1 MIKKNNER
9 EKLTIH
15 FPSLVRRIGGEKAKE
30 LKAIALEHQCELK
43 RIRRSRNW
51 QISGFV
57 EQLSSFHQQIKDS
70 QIVIDYPFIELKIAE
85 AILPFEQASLPARL
99 AELITSNEN
108 ITLAELMEKTGC
120 TVAQA
125 RLAREDAEFSD

>member
-1 MIKKNNER
+1 MTKKNTER

-51 QISGFV
+51 KISGFV
-57 EQLSSFHQQIKDS
+57 EQLCSFNQQIKGD
-70 QIVIDYPFIELKIAE
+70 QTVADYPFVAQKIAD
-85 AILPFEQASLPARL
+85 AILPLLQASLPDRL
-99 AELITSNEN
+99 AELIANNQN

-120 TVAQA
+120 TVTQA
-125 RLAREDAEFSD
+125 RLARENVEFGD